1 MKTNLRSILRFD
13 LFYVECQITN
23 FSGWIFGQ
31 SLFSDQHSETTPNSV
46 CPIFWKSA
54 CEFVLRTT
62 QREHD
67 HNLVSYLVYLRYL
80 QVLLDLR
87 RTTTL
92 LRYLQVRTGTSRS
105 TENSST
111 TRFTV
116 ESDTVLLCTSTSY
129 DNSLH
134 TGILACSRLKF
145 SSCSHYLNSWFSSYS
160 LARRIYYLIHASFL
174 RRVYYFKMHRLVH
187 AKSCFLVHQLI
198 VLY

>member
-31 SLFSDQHSETTPNSV
+31 SLSDQHSETTPNSV

-92 LRYLQVRTGTSRS
+92 LRYLQVPYFSIYKERRA
-105 TENSST
+105 

-116 ESDTVLLCTSTSY
+116 ESDTVYLVLRHSSRNLY
-129 DNSLH
+129 
-134 TGILACSRLKF
+134 IPYKYFSRLKI
-145 SSCSHYLNSWFSSYS
+145 SSCL
-160 LARRIYYLIHASFL
+160 LLVLDRLIIFPTVEFILDDHIL
-174 RRVYYFKMHRLVH
+174 KLLV
-187 AKSCFLVHQLI
+187 FLV
-198 VLY
+198 

>member
-1 MKTNLRSILRFD
+1 MRTNLRFS
-13 LFYVECQITN
+13 LFYAEYQTTKY
-23 FSGWIFGQ
+23 SGWIFGQ
-31 SLFSDQHSETTPNSV
+31 SLSDQHSETTPNSV

-92 LRYLQVRTGTSRS
+92 LRYLQVPYFSIYEERRA
-105 TENSST
+105 

-116 ESDTVLLCTSTSY
+116 ESDTVYLVLRHRSRNLY
-129 DNSLH
+129 
-134 TGILACSRLKF
+134 IPYKYFSRLKI
-145 SSCSHYLNSWFSSYS
+145 SSCL
-160 LARRIYYLIHASFL
+160 LLVLDRVISFPTVEFIL
-174 RRVYYFKMHRLVH
+174 DDHILKLLV
-187 AKSCFLVHQLI
+187 FLV
-198 VLY
+198 